1 MLGMEQENTTKII
14 KYQVRPTVDFAREA
28 EAEALN
34 IRRNSLDRATLL
46 EAAVKRLRSREGEKK
61 VS

>member
-1 MLGMEQENTTKII
+1 MLGMEQKNSTKRI

-46 EAAVKRLRSREGEKK
+46 AAAVKRLRKEPEKK